1 MTLTREG
8 AIAELERR
16 KRLSAQSQLTRE
28 GAIAE
33 LRRREMLA
41 QQEQK
46 EPKSFMQRGYEYLN
60 EPRFELG
67 ATGSAL
73 RGIEE
78 AIGSKAHGILQP
90 VLESGYLGEG
100 IKQASKDVA
109 RERLER
115 YLEAKQNNPIA
126 SVAGNIAGEV
136 GAALPLAAG
145 LPLAAAKMGM
155 STGFLPMA
163 AATGAASGA
172 SEYVHPN
179 QSRFMNTLIGGGL
192 GAATAGVVKGGAK
205 AWQGISKAASG
216 ASKTISKHLGG
227 KKDVAKDVFRGL
239 PENEVADMLEA
250 QAAGQRLGVNLTP
263 AEASG
268 NPLLAK
274 TEGKFGVTPE
284 TEQALY
290 EFKKGQKSAQKEAVE
305 KFKTEISSSEDV
317 ANSKAREAAKNIIEK
332 KRQRLQQKAR
342 PYYEKSEKQVISK
355 EQLADIMKDSNIMDA
370 YKKVLSDPLYQT
382 ELEGFD
388 RASIKVLD
396 QVKKRLD
403 SKRSSFLSQG
413 EREEARII
421 KKSQQKLI
429 NALDEVSPDYKTAR
443 AIYSEESPNIKA
455 LEDSKIGKIANLG
468 DEKTKN
474 ISKTI
479 FDPAETDMKT
489 FLKVRNEMLE
499 ESPETWRRV
508 VRDEMERRL
517 DSSKSLPATQNY
529 GSEFYSN
536 ILARDKDFKK
546 FYEALGDPKSKTP
559 TPEQLRLSD
568 MRKAFKGLINSVTG
582 KTAAGQSKTF
592 MTSTGRG
599 GYTGKVVDFYNELT
613 KGKYD
618 KAAIEI
624 ITDKD
629 WKKYLPSDVKK
640 AIKTDS
646 PQNPNQLMN
655 MLIAV
660 EASKASSPGV
670 LTNLPYKEKD

>member
-41 QQEQK
+41 QQEQV

-115 YLEAKQNNPIA
+115 YLEAKQNNPVA
-126 SVAGNIAGEV
+126 SMAGNIAGEV
-136 GAALPLAAG
+136 GAALPLAAATSGMG
-145 LPLAAAKMGM
+145 LFPGAI
-155 STGFLPMA
+155 S
-163 AATGAASGA
+163 TGAASGA

-192 GAATAGVVKGGAK
+192 GAATAGVIKGGAK
-205 AWQGISKAASG
+205 VGRGVSKAV
-216 ASKTISKHLGG
+216 SKHLGR
-227 KKDVAKDVFRGL
+227 KKDVAKDVFQGL

-250 QAAGQRLGVNLTP
+250 QAAGQRLGINLTP

-274 TEGKFGVTPE
+274 TEGKLGVTPE

-317 ANSKAREAAKNIIEK
+317 ANNKAREAAKNIIEK

-388 RASIKVLD
+388 KASIKVLD

-517 DSSKSLPATQNY
+517 DSSKSLPSTQNY

-568 MRKAFKGLINSVTG
+568 MRKAFKGLINSVTA